1 MTPSCSGKTKMS
13 YRIGVDVGGTFTD
26 FALFSDR
33 DRRIEF
39 LKVLTTPADPSQA
52 VLEGV
57 DQLTL
62 AAGITAADVSDI
74 RHATTIATNT
84 IIQRNGPKTALLTT
98 AGFRDVQIIGRQR
111 RAEIYDTNV
120 DRPTPVVRRKHT
132 WEVAERMLYDG
143 SVHKALDEEAV
154 RRIGAEML
162 GEGIESVGICF
173 LHSYA
178 NPAHEQR
185 TAEILREV

>member
-1 MTPSCSGKTKMS
+1 MS

-33 DRRIEF
+33 DRTIEF

-57 DQLTL
+57 DQLTST
-62 AAGITAADVSDI
+62 AGITAADLIDI

-84 IIQRNGPKTALLTT
+84 IIQRNGPKTALITT

-111 RAEIYDTNV
+111 RAEIYDTGV
-120 DRPTPVVRRKHT
+120 DRPTPVVRRKYT
-132 WEVAERMLYDG
+132 WEVVERMLYDG
-143 SVHKALDEEAV
+143 SVHQALDEEGV

-162 GEGIESVGICF
+162 QEGIESAPSHGRRRLNSSSC
-173 LHSYA
+173 S
-178 NPAHEQR
+178 
-185 TAEILREV
+185 